1 MEKMLTNSLSK
12 MIKTTLA
19 IGALLLAH
27 SAFAAEISIDS
38 DDWLVAS
45 PVFTRVIEARSAV
58 PLEVRCE
65 PLRVHA
71 LEDGLFVITTSPI
84 CHFDAV
90 APIWVVDPV
99 TMTVIAE
106 GSGGFIR
113 TTRLGRDRP
122 LITFFGGRPGIG
134 HEERWEHREGR
145 YSRQFYR
152 DGIR

>member
-1 MEKMLTNSLSK
+1 MLMRKVAQL
-12 MIKTTLA
+12 MRRVGLMV
-19 IGALLLAH
+19 GAAMLAH
-27 SAFAAEISIDS
+27 SAFATEISIDS

-45 PVFTRVIEARSAV
+45 PVFTHVIEARSAV
-58 PLEVRCE
+58 PLDVRCR

-71 LEDGLFVITTSPI
+71 LEDGLFVLTTNPI

-90 APIWVVDPV
+90 APIWVVDPI
-99 TMTVIAE
+99 TMTVIVE
-106 GSGGFIR
+106 GTGGLIR
-113 TTRLGRDRP
+113 TTRMGHDRP

-134 HEERWEHREGR
+134 HEERWERREGR